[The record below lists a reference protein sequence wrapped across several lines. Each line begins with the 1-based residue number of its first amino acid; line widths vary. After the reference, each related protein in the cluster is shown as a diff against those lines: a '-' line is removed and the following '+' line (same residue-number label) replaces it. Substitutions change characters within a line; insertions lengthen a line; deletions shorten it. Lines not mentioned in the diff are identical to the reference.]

1 MLRTVFTVN
10 AVSSGLSGAALF
22 AAAAPLAPVFGL
34 AGPAPLLA
42 SGAALVGFALYVWG
56 ARREPID
63 LGKARA
69 ILWMDVAYV
78 ALSFALILLW
88 PQVLSPLGRLATAL
102 VADFVAVIA
111 VFEYVGLRRAR
122 RGEAGATA

>member
-10 AVSSGLSGAALF
+10 AISSGVTGAALF

-34 AGPAPLLA
+34 PGPAPLLVFA
-42 SGAALVGFALYVWG
+42 AALAGFALYVWG
-56 ARREPID
+56 ARREPLD
-63 LGKARA
+63 LAKARA
-69 ILWMDVAYV
+69 ILWLDAAYV

-88 PQVLSPLGRLATAL
+88 PAALSPIGRLATAL

-122 RGEAGATA
+122 REAGATA

>member
-34 AGPAPLLA
+34 ASPAPLLA
-42 SGAALVGFALYVWG
+42 FGAALLGFALYVWG

-63 LGKARA
+63 LVKARA

-78 ALSFALILLW
+78 ALSFALIVLW
-88 PQVLSPLGRLATAL
+88 PAALSPIGRLATAL

-122 RGEAGATA
+122 RAEAGAAA

>member
-10 AVSSGLSGAALF
+10 AISSGLSGAALF

-34 AGPAPLLA
+34 SSPTPLLGF
-42 SGAALVGFALYVWG
+42 GAALLGFALYVWG
-56 ARREPID
+56 ARREPVD

-69 ILWMDVAYV
+69 ILWLDVAYV

-88 PQVLSPLGRLATAL
+88 PAALSPIGRLATAL
-102 VADFVAVIA
+102 VADFVVIA
-111 VFEYVGLRRAR
+111 VFEYLGLRRAR
-122 RGEAGATA
+122 RGPAGAAA